1 MSHDM
6 SDDMSAE
13 RDTHGDS
20 RLASLVRQANR
31 IGDFFAAWPDR
42 AEALDGIAS
51 HLHKFWEPR
60 MRRQIYAHL
69 DGAAGEGLSDLLL
82 QVLRERRAELEPAK
96 A

>member
-1 MSHDM
+1 
-6 SDDMSAE
+6 MSAADLAGHA
-13 RDTHGDS
+13 RI
-20 RLASLVRQANR
+20 ASLVRQANR

-69 DGAAGEGLSDLLL
+69 DQSGGEGLSELLL
-82 QVLRERRAELEPAK
+82 QVLRERRAELGA
-96 A
+96 